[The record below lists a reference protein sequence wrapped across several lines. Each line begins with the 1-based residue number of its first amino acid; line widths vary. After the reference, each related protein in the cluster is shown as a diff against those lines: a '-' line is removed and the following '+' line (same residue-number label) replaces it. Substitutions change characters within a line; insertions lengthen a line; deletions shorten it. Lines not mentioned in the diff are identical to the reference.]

1 MTVVLW
7 SLALLYPLVL
17 SAALA
22 VSGLAAPERAART
35 RRRLIRCAPPAV
47 VPFVLLTL
55 LPQDGPA
62 GRPALEVPWMLFGVS
77 WELDPVARPLVL
89 TGALLYGAALAATT
103 WLRPAPAEGIGSAGL
118 TGFLL
123 VSLVGN
129 LGVVAAADAVSFYLC
144 FALMSFAAYGLVVHH
159 RTREARRAGRV
170 YLVLTVLS
178 ESAILGALLLVVSAG
193 GMRLADAP
201 AAAAGSEHLHWIV
214 GLLLVGFG
222 VKAGALP
229 LHVWLPLAHPAAP
242 PAASAV
248 LSGAMVKAGLVGWLR
263 FLPLGEV
270 ALERWGT
277 ALVLLALLGAFLAVP
292 AGDLQADPKV
302 VLAYSTISQM
312 GFLAALVGVALAVP
326 ELAEACIGAAVVY
339 SVHHGLAKGAL
350 FLGVPVWK
358 HFGADR
364 TAPLAVLG
372 LCGAALAVAGAP
384 FSSGAVG
391 KYAAKNAVEGVT
403 VAGLDLTQLLPLVA
417 TGSTLL
423 LLRFGLLLVRS
434 ERGPRHRPDAELW
447 AWLLIVLTGIT
458 LPWTLTRQW
467 VPIAAYPGIE
477 PVTLWGASW
486 PILLGL
492 AIGAAW
498 WRLSARD
505 GVPAWAAHPDGR
517 TVPPGDLLVPEER
530 VLRRIGRSAVRAE
543 QGAARTRAAVRAAA
557 GRLRPGPRRIAA
569 VGSAVRAVHSWSGS
583 GVALLLLVTG
593 TAVALA
599 VVP

>member
-7 SLALLYPLVL
+7 ALALLYPLVL
-17 SAALA
+17 VTALA
-22 VSGLAAPERAART
+22 GSGLAAPGRAART
-35 RRRLIRCAPPAV
+35 RRRLLPWAPPAV
-47 VPFVLLTL
+47 LPFVLLTL
-55 LPQDGPA
+55 LPPDGPG
-62 GRPALEVPWMLFGVS
+62 GRPALEVPWMLFGMS

-103 WLRPAPAEGIGSAGL
+103 WTKPSRAEGTGSAGL

-129 LGVVAAADAVSFYLC
+129 MGVYAAADAVSFYLC

-159 RTREARRAGRV
+159 RTRQARRAGRV

-178 ESAILGALLLVVSAG
+178 ESTILGALLLVVSAG

-222 VKAGALP
+222 VKAGTLP

-270 ALERWGT
+270 PLERWGT
-277 ALVLLALLGAFLAVP
+277 ALVVLALLGAFLAVP
-292 AGDLQADPKV
+292 VGDLQGDPKV

-312 GFLAALVGVALAVP
+312 GFLAAVVGVALAVP

-339 SVHHGLAKGAL
+339 SVHHGFAKGAL

-358 HFGADR
+358 HFGAAR

-384 FSSGAVG
+384 LSSGAVG
-391 KYAAKNAVEGVT
+391 KYAAKNAVDGAT
-403 VAGLDLTQLLPLVA
+403 VAGLDLTQLLPFVA

-423 LLRFGLLLVRS
+423 LLRFGLILARA
-434 ERGPRHRPDAELW
+434 ERGPQHRPDAELW

-458 LPWTLTRQW
+458 VPWTLTQQW
-467 VPIAAYPGIE
+467 VPIAAFPGIE
-477 PVTLWGASW
+477 PVTLWDASW

-492 AIGAAW
+492 LIGAGW
-498 WRLSARD
+498 WWLSARD
-505 GVPAWAAHPDGR
+505 AVPAWTFWSR
-517 TVPPGDLLVPEER
+517 
-530 VLRRIGRSAVRAE
+530 RSACCGGSAGRPPA
-543 QGAARTRAAVRAAA
+543 QSNAAPGPGRCCGRPPTGSGRGTGGSPPSGRRCARCTPGPAA
-557 GRLRPGPRRIAA
+557 GWRC
-569 VGSAVRAVHSWSGS
+569 SCW
-583 GVALLLLVTG
+583 
-593 TAVALA
+593 
-599 VVP
+599 